1 MSGEENSGYQKLRKG
16 VLATMIVVPA
26 IPFILVL
33 TIGYH
38 YFTGALKDKSVSTMV
53 RLVEDHSLAIQTFL
67 DERRHDLAFL
77 TDAYRFDQLTRPE
90 MLKEVLA
97 NLRAKSPA
105 FVDLGVFNRQGVQT
119 AYRGP
124 FELAG
129 RDYAKAEWFLEV
141 KKRGYYISNVFLG
154 YRQVPHFV
162 IAVVKRAGDSFWV
175 VRATIDPTQFSSL
188 VEKIRI
194 GDTGE
199 AFIVNKAGVLQTQRR
214 SGGVLLERDHSVDR
228 HLAFHRGINSFTAA
242 TATGDEFL
250 WATAWLNDGNWLLV
264 VRQAEA
270 DAFQALAAVA
280 RLVVAVTILGGVLI
294 VGLALYTTGRIIGRM
309 EKVDRE
315 KDLLGRQLIVA
326 GRLAE
331 IGEMS
336 AGIAHEINNPL
347 QIINAEQKLASTIL
361 DEMLVRG
368 DIAPS
373 EELVDVVDSIKQIS
387 VQVDRC
393 GAITHAL
400 LKFARQDEPI
410 VVDVNLAELIPD
422 AVALTANKAK
432 IGGVTV
438 TRQLA
443 DEPLIVR
450 GDYGQLQ
457 QVLVNLLNNAL
468 DAIEE
473 TDLAGR
479 ITVAA
484 RSDSG
489 RIIVSVAD
497 NGGGISP
504 ADMEKIF
511 TPFFTTKPVGQG
523 TGLGLSI
530 CFGLIEQMG
539 GRMEVSSRKGE
550 GSTMTINLPAAPG
563 DRS

>member
-1 MSGEENSGYQKLRKG
+1 MSGEEKSGYQKLRKG
-16 VLATMIVVPA
+16 ILATMIVVPA
-26 IPFILVL
+26 IPFVLVL

-38 YFTGALKDKSVSTMV
+38 YFTVTLKDKSVSTMV

-77 TDAYRFDQLTRPE
+77 TDAYQYDQLTRPE
-90 MLKEVLA
+90 MIKEVLA
-97 NLRAKSPA
+97 NLRAMSPA
-105 FVDLGVFNRQGVQT
+105 FVDLGVFNRQGLQT
-119 AYRGP
+119 AYQGP

-154 YRQVPHFV
+154 YRQAPHFI
-162 IAVVKRAGDSFWV
+162 IAVVKQAGDSFWV
-175 VRATIDPTQFSSL
+175 VRATIDPARFSSL
-188 VEKIRI
+188 VEEIRI

-199 AFIVNKAGVLQTQRR
+199 AFIVNKGGVLQTQRR

-228 HLAFHRGINSFTAA
+228 HLAFHRGIKSFTAA
-242 TATGDEFL
+242 TESGDDFL

-270 DAFQALAAVA
+270 DAFRALAAVA
-280 RLVVAVTILGGVLI
+280 RLVIVVTILGGVLI
-294 VGLALYTTGRIIGRM
+294 VGLALYTTGRIISRM
-309 EKVDRE
+309 EKVDQE
-315 KDLLGRQLIVA
+315 KDLLGRQLIAA

-347 QIINAEQKLASTIL
+347 QIISAEQKLASTIL
-361 DEMLVRG
+361 DDMLVRG
-368 DIAPS
+368 EIAPS
-373 EELVDVVDSIKQIS
+373 EDLVDVVDSIRQIS

-400 LKFARQDEPI
+400 LKFARQDEPV

-438 TRQLA
+438 TQQLA
-443 DEPLIVR
+443 DEPLVVR

-484 RSDSG
+484 RTDSG
-489 RIIVSVAD
+489 RIIVSVTD
-497 NGGGISP
+497 NGGGISS
-504 ADMEKIF
+504 ADMAKIF

-539 GRMEVSSRKGE
+539 GSMEVSSRKGE
-550 GSTMTINLPAAPG
+550 GSTMRINLPIAPG

>member
-1 MSGEENSGYQKLRKG
+1 MHGEEKSGYQKLRKG
-16 VLATMIVVPA
+16 ILGAMLIVPA

-38 YFTGALKDKSVSTMV
+38 YFTATLKDKSVMTMV
-53 RLVEDHSLAIQTFL
+53 RLVEDHSRAIQTFL
-67 DERRHDLAFL
+67 NERRNDLAFL
-77 TDAYRFDQLTRPE
+77 TNAYRYDQLTRPTA
-90 MLKEVLA
+90 LKEALT

-105 FVDLGVFNRQGVQT
+105 FVDLGVFNQQGVQT

-124 FELAG
+124 FKLAG
-129 RDYAKAEWFLEV
+129 RDYAQAEWFLEV
-141 KKRGYYISNVFLG
+141 KKRGYYVSSVFLG
-154 YRQVPHFV
+154 YRQIPHFI
-162 IAVVKRAGDSFWV
+162 IAVVKREGDSFWV
-175 VRATIDPTQFSSL
+175 VRATIDTTQFSSL

-199 AFIVNKAGVLQTQRR
+199 AFIVNKNGVLQTQRR
-214 SGGVLLERDHSVDR
+214 SGGVLLERDPSVSG
-228 HLAFHRGINSFTAA
+228 HLAFHKGIKSFTAP
-242 TATGDEFL
+242 TEPGTDFL

-264 VRQAEA
+264 VRQAEV
-270 DAFQALAAVA
+270 DAFQALALVT
-280 RLVVAVTILGGVLI
+280 RLVVMVTIIGGALI
-294 VGLALYTTGRIIGRM
+294 VGLGLYTTSRIIDRM

-315 KDLLGRQLIVA
+315 KDLLGRQLIAA

-361 DEMLVRG
+361 DDM
-368 DIAPS
+368 IAQGEISRS
-373 EELVDVVDSIKQIS
+373 EGIDDVIDSINQIS
-387 VQVDRC
+387 LQVDRC

-400 LKFARQDEPI
+400 LKFARQDEPV
-410 VVDVNLAELIPD
+410 VVDIDLAELIPD

-432 IGGVTV
+432 VAGVTLDQQV
-438 TRQLA
+438 NA
-443 DEPLIVR
+443 GPLVVQ

-473 TDLAGR
+473 TEKNGR

-484 RSDSG
+484 RNDSG
-489 RIIVSVAD
+489 RVVVSVAD

-550 GSTMTINLPAAPG
+550 GATMTINLPAAPG
-563 DRS
+563 GRT